1 MGFGNYCA
9 ELAKTPQK
17 VRRRAFMTK
26 SLAQMEESAA
36 HQSVHELKRVLG
48 PLLLTVICL
57 GQIIGSGIFVL
68 TGAPPAPA
76 VPTLPRR
83 APAGTGQPTA
93 LERRTRLTCGAR
105 AGTAAHNTAG

>member
-68 TGAPPAPA
+68 TGAPPRPLPA
-76 VPTLPRR
+76 
-83 APAGTGQPTA
+83 
-93 LERRTRLTCGAR
+93 CCR
-105 AGTAAHNTAG
+105 AGRLQARGHRRPLQPGPA

>member
-68 TGAPPAPA
+68 TGAPPRPRSPRCRAGRLQAPA
-76 VPTLPRR
+76 SRR
-83 APAGTGQPTA
+83 PSNAEPV
-93 LERRTRLTCGAR
+93 
-105 AGTAAHNTAG
+105 